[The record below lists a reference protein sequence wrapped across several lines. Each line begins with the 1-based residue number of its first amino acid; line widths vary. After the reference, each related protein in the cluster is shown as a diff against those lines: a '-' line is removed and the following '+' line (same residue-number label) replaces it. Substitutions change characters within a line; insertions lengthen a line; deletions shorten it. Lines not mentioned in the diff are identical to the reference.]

1 MGSPLWVETK
11 SKPLIESNHT
21 AEVGKMDMLFLVCLY
36 LLEHLCEVFAS
47 LEYVTDDCTG

>member
-11 SKPLIESNHT
+11 SKSLMDSNRT
-21 AEVGKMDMLFLVCLY
+21 AEVGKMDMLFLVYLY
-36 LLEHLCEVFAS
+36 LLEHLYEVFAS